1 MKKYIIIKFS
11 NDNINMLE
19 GNQDLSIFRRCN
31 NNIVKV
37 STRPYF
43 KYKARIDLAINQ
55 FVDRLIDEY
64 GHART
69 LGIQNIQWAETGVLE
84 EIEYIIEVNDS
95 EIKIL

>member
-19 GNQDLSIFRRCN
+19 ENQDLSIFRHHHS
-31 NNIVKV
+31 NITNV

-43 KYKARIDLAINQ
+43 KYKARIDLAIKQ

-64 GHART
+64 GYARA
-69 LGIQNIQWAETGVLE
+69 LGIQNVQWAETGVLE
-84 EIEYIIEVNDS
+84 GIEYIIEVNDS
-95 EIKIL
+95 EIITL

>member
-43 KYKARIDLAINQ
+43 KYKARIDHAIKQ

-64 GHART
+64 GQART

-84 EIEYIIEVNDS
+84 GIEYIIEVNDS
-95 EIKIL
+95 EIITL